1 MAEQVQSGFRLAGW
15 LLLTLAFIYAL
26 LLCAGFLVGKGEY
39 TTDLSSRGSVW
50 PRGTVGSNVYDRSA
64 LGGK

>member
-39 TTDLSSRGSVW
+39 INRFIESRERVASW
-50 PRGTVGSNVYDRSA
+50 HCR
-64 LGGK
+64 

>member
-1 MAEQVQSGFRLAGW
+1 VNIRDERTVAEQVQSGFRLAGW

-39 TTDLSSRGSVW
+39 INRFIESRERVASW
-50 PRGTVGSNVYDRSA
+50 HCR
-64 LGGK
+64 